1 MEARNSTPI
10 QDLRE
15 MWQEDRQGWPCRHLP
30 ARRKVRQQCR
40 RSWDPH
46 PPVLVLPSIC
56 KCRGRGSSAGRN
68 ACPGDGAKDVAGA
81 AAAYFSGSGAPAPVS
96 TRGFQECKT
105 DLIAIKRRNNR
116 GKTTCRLQD
125 HTPDGSPIPKVV
137 LSARHGCK
145 GSVTEF
151 FKQDQPSSHM
161 NAFSFKR

>member
-96 TRGFQECKT
+96 TSKIPR
-105 DLIAIKRRNNR
+105 IWN
-116 GKTTCRLQD
+116 LQLLAAME
-125 HTPDGSPIPKVV
+125 S
-137 LSARHGCK
+137 
-145 GSVTEF
+145 
-151 FKQDQPSSHM
+151 
-161 NAFSFKR
+161 